1 MYKYMRLGF
10 LVIISFTNSFTKRV
24 PLLGTFFD
32 WKQNLLILICVV
44 VSNTDTLTD
53 IRNLT

>member
-1 MYKYMRLGF
+1 MRLGF

-24 PLLGTFFD
+24 PSKRTFFD
-32 WKQNLLILICVV
+32 WKQNLLILICIA

-53 IRNLT
+53 IRNLTCLK